1 MNILYVSCLLNNKA
15 TGLYWS
21 VPQQIAAQARYDHVF
36 WYNINHNSECEWQK
50 IYPCHTIDEYPYLRL
65 KDLPSPFNAP
75 DLVIFESFYEYAFS
89 KLVYEIWR
97 KNIPYI
103 IVPRC
108 SLTKEA
114 QRIKRLKKRI
124 GNFLFFSKFA
134 RKALAIQYLTENEY
148 VASGDKWNGQHIII
162 ANGIDTPGEI
172 HRVFGSTLHGL
183 FIGRIAVYHKGL
195 DLLVDA
201 CSKMQ
206 DELRQAGC
214 TIRLYGPDWDD
225 DESKLRKRVQERG
238 VADIILLGNGPVY
251 EDEKRNL
258 LLRYDFFVLT
268 SRLEGHPMA
277 LIEALSYGLPAV
289 VTEGSNMADEIR
301 TYNAGWESVTTVEG
315 IAGSLRRLIKERVEL
330 SLKSQNAILL
340 SKQYNW
346 KSLACD
352 ASEKYAFLLRKKC

>member
-1 MNILYVSCLLNNKA
+1 M
-15 TGLYWS
+15 
-21 VPQQIAAQARYDHVF
+21 
-36 WYNINHNSECEWQK
+36 
-50 IYPCHTIDEYPYLRL
+50 
-65 KDLPSPFNAP
+65 
-75 DLVIFESFYEYAFS
+75 
-89 KLVYEIWR
+89 
-97 KNIPYI
+97 
-103 IVPRC
+103 
-108 SLTKEA
+108 
-114 QRIKRLKKRI
+114 
-124 GNFLFFSKFA
+124 
-134 RKALAIQYLTENEY
+134 
-148 VASGDKWNGQHIII
+148 
-162 ANGIDTPGEI
+162 
-172 HRVFGSTLHGL
+172 
-183 FIGRIAVYHKGL
+183 

>member
-1 MNILYVSCLLNNKA
+1 M
-15 TGLYWS
+15 
-21 VPQQIAAQARYDHVF
+21 
-36 WYNINHNSECEWQK
+36 
-50 IYPCHTIDEYPYLRL
+50 
-65 KDLPSPFNAP
+65 
-75 DLVIFESFYEYAFS
+75 IFESFYEYAFS

-238 VADIILLGNGPVY
+238 VADIILLGNGPLY

-315 IAGSLRRLIKERVEL
+315 IAGSLRRLIKERAEL